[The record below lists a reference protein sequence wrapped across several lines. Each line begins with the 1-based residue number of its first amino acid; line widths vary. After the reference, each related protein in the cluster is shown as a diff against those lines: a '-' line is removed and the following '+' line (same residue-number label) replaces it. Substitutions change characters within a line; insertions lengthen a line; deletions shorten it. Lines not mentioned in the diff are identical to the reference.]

1 MSRRGRSGPAISL
14 FAFQDII
21 TSVTAIVLVVVL
33 FLVLDLLQRKQATQQ
48 VTVEAVSE
56 DLEARIAEIEAEL
69 EQLKAVT
76 SRADAMVQEVAEFSP
91 AELQADITA
100 TEQAIKDLELQQQ
113 SQNERHKALS
123 NRLKMALAAQ
133 FDLRPKQEELA
144 QTKRETRDVRSDM
157 ESTRKD
163 PRIIFALPKG
173 FNKSGWI
180 AVIESD
186 LISVAPLGRP
196 AKPIEFR
203 QTGISLF
210 SGTPSDAF
218 VKWIKSQELEGAY
231 FLLLVRPGGATLFD
245 AVDSKM
251 STHSIAHGFDVI
263 DSQRPILHPEK
274 GAAH

>member
-100 TEQAIKDLELQQQ
+100 TEQAIKDLESQQQ

-123 NRLKMALAAQ
+123 NRLKTALAAQ

-144 QTKRETRDVRSDM
+144 QTKRETRDVRSAM
-157 ESTRKD
+157 ESTRTD

-196 AKPIEFR
+196 VKPIEFR

-245 AVDSKM
+245 AVDSKL
-251 STHSIAHGFDVI
+251 TTLSIAHGFDVI